1 MYNVYKCLCT
11 DDSSLS
17 LSSVSKHKL
26 MDSSGMYAKTYIHAL
41 CMYIYDWIC
50 KMCIVRANINI

>member
-17 LSSVSKHKL
+17 LSSMSKHKL
-26 MDSSGMYAKTYIHAL
+26 MDSSGMYGNTYTCTVHVHTYIHTYTHAYVYV
-41 CMYIYDWIC
+41 C
-50 KMCIVRANINI
+50 V